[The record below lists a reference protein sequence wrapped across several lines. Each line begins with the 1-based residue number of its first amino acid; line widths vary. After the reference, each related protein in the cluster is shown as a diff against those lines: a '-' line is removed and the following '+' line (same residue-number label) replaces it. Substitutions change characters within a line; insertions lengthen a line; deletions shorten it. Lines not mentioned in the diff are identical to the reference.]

1 MELKVGFTAIELLFL
16 LRKDKTSGQEFTIA
30 SPSAFLQ
37 DLTPSYFLML
47 GKFLEGTK
55 ANPTW
60 QPHTRERKK
69 RLYLL
74 NCITKLVKQR
84 DQHLPDCLIYSGADL
99 FT

>member
-1 MELKVGFTAIELLFL
+1 
-16 LRKDKTSGQEFTIA
+16 
-30 SPSAFLQ
+30 
-37 DLTPSYFLML
+37 ML

-55 ANPTW
+55 ANPTR
-60 QPHTRERKK
+60 QPHARERKK
-69 RLYLL
+69 RLGVYLL